1 MTALV
6 LLACVPLL
14 MWIVQ
19 TIALRAAGLP
29 VRWRIDSKNAPP
41 SIRNAGRVTTQV
53 SLVAV
58 ILLVPWTRNNPILT
72 HYAALVPWNHTVR
85 HFAQGAAAATLC
97 LVVLFLAWI
106 AAGRVRVELHQS
118 RRKWTKRLFMLIPTA
133 VFGAFVEEFIFRGI
147 VMAELQRTALSP
159 TTVLLLSA
167 FIFAAAHYIRAVK
180 RRWTFLG
187 HFALGGVLC
196 LAFAATG
203 SLWLAAGI
211 HASGIFMIMGTRPFL
226 RYDGP
231 AWLTGASIFPFA
243 GIAGLGGLAVLAS
256 WVARYYPS

>member
-29 VRWRIDSKNAPP
+29 VRWRIDSRNAPP

-58 ILLVPWTRNNPILT
+58 ILLVPWTRNSPLID
-72 HYAALVPWNHTVR
+72 HYAALVPWDNTVR

-97 LVVLFLAWI
+97 LSVLFLAWI
-106 AAGRVRVELHQS
+106 TSGRVRVELHQS
-118 RRKWTKRLFMLIPTA
+118 RRKWTKRLVMLIPTA
-133 VFGAFVEEFIFRGI
+133 LFGAFVEEFIFRGI
-147 VMAELQRTALSP
+147 VMAELRRNALNP
-159 TTVLLLSA
+159 IAVLLFSA
-167 FIFAAAHYIRAVK
+167 FIFAAAHYVRAVK
-180 RRWTFLG
+180 RRWTFPG
-187 HFALGGVLC
+187 HVALGVVLC
-196 LAFAATG
+196 MAFAATG

-211 HASGIFMIMGTRPFL
+211 HAGGIFMIMGTRPFL

-243 GIAGLGGLAVLAS
+243 GVAGLGGLAVLAS
-256 WVARYYPS
+256 WVSRYYPS